1 MRELSLPKIL
11 EYFSTFGQITHVQ
24 PFLNSKNEDSEDF
37 NRIRICF
44 GSEDITKEILQSP
57 RHSISGKST
66 RVVRSRPPT
75 EKAGRFIPTQEI
87 ETSVIKVSKEE
98 VGIFPEFLTVFGISM
113 RLQISKF

>member
-1 MRELSLPKIL
+1 MPKIL

-57 RHSISGKST
+57 RHSIAGKST
-66 RVVRSRPPT
+66 RVVRSRPT
-75 EKAGRFIPTQEI
+75 EKPGRFIPTQEI

-98 VGIFPEFLTVFGISM
+98 VGIFVEPLTVFGISM
-113 RLQISKF
+113 RLQNSSF